1 MLPISIGISR
11 CLIGDAVRYDGTDKY
26 SKLCRSQLS
35 ANFDLNSICP
45 EVESGLSIPREPI
58 ELIQYSNKLKVL
70 GRDDSSIDVTGQ
82 LLNFLNHKVPLLT
95 LLSGF
100 ILTPR
105 SPSCGLNTVVIKS
118 PEGQVLSRSSNG
130 LFVSSLIKNFPTLPL
145 IEEPDLAEEGVLS
158 LFQLRVIVYYL
169 IRQEKL
175 FAREL
180 FDKPI
185 YWELVTN
192 LHGDDSKNNQMM
204 ALNQRLDEMTN
215 VQVTKLLR
223 VLKES
228 LNDK

>member
-1 MLPISIGISR
+1 MVYL
-11 CLIGDAVRYDGTDKY
+11 VR
-26 SKLCRSQLS
+26 
-35 ANFDLNSICP
+35 
-45 EVESGLSIPREPI
+45 
-58 ELIQYSNKLKVL
+58 
-70 GRDDSSIDVTGQ
+70 
-82 LLNFLNHKVPLLT
+82 
-95 LLSGF
+95 
-100 ILTPR
+100 
-105 SPSCGLNTVVIKS
+105 
-118 PEGQVLSRSSNG
+118 
-130 LFVSSLIKNFPTLPL
+130 SLIKHFPTLPL

-185 YWELVTN
+185 YGDLVINT
-192 LHGDDSKNNQMM
+192 HGDDSKKNQMM

-215 VQVTKLLR
+215 VEVTNLLT